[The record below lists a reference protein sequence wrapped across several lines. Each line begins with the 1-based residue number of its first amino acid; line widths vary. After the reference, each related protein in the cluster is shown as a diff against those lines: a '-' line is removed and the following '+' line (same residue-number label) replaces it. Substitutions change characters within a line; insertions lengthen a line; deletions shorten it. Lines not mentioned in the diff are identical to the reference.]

1 MRNFFKMFSLQFF
14 ADGASGEGTVDSASS
29 GETAAAAGQPTGD
42 TTAAAGQE
50 EETQADRLERL
61 GVPKEK
67 AEKYRA
73 KKESRNAANAS
84 SVTAAASQDKEE
96 VNGTDDTGSQQ
107 DAAASDGQNQQSAE
121 PAKQDWD
128 TLMKDPELNRKMQD
142 TVKARVKPMQDKIDA
157 FQAKIDALMPI
168 VELLG
173 RRYGVDTTDPENV
186 DIRALSKKVGD
197 DDYFYEEE
205 SSELGLDVP
214 TAKKRVQQELELN
227 ARDRALKQREDA
239 LSETIEQM
247 MVRRLK
253 EKQESEA
260 SELKKKY
267 KDFDFDKEKQN
278 PVFSRLISPSG
289 GLNIEQAYIAIH
301 YKEIEEAKK
310 EEIARS
316 VAQAFSNSIQSGRQR
331 PAENGMSSRNP
342 SPAPKKLYS
351 QMTEAEKADVKAR
364 MKKGENVWNL

>member
-1 MRNFFKMFSLQFF
+1 MRNFFKMFNLQFF
-14 ADGASGEGTVDSASS
+14 ADGASGEGTAEGASS

-73 KKESRNAANAS
+73 KKASRPAANAAS
-84 SVTAAASQDKEE
+84 AMTAASQEKEE
-96 VNGTDDTGSQQ
+96 AQDGGDTGSQQ
-107 DAAASDGQNQQSAE
+107 DAAASDGQDQQSAE

-186 DIRALSKKVGD
+186 DIPALSKKVGD

-214 TAKKRVQQELELN
+214 ATKKRVQQEINLN
-227 ARDRALKQREDA
+227 AKERSVKRDL
-239 LSETIEQM
+239 ETIEQT
-247 MVRRLK
+247 MVRRYI

-260 SELKKKY
+260 AELKKKY
-267 KDFDFDKEKQN
+267 KDFDLDKERQQN
-278 PVFSRLISPSG
+278 PVFARLIAPSVG
-289 GLNIEQAYIAIH
+289 FSVEDAYYAVH
-301 YKEIEEAKK
+301 RKEIDEAKE
-310 EEIARS
+310 EEIARII
-316 VAQAFSNSIQSGRQR
+316 AQSLSNNIQSGRQR
-331 PAENGMSSRNP
+331 PAENGMNSRNP

>member
-14 ADGASGEGTVDSASS
+14 ADGASGEGTADSASS
-29 GETAAAAGQPTGD
+29 GETAAAAGQLTGD

-73 KKESRNAANAS
+73 RKANRIAANAS
-84 SVTAAASQDKEE
+84 SAMTAASQEKEE

-121 PAKQDWD
+121 PAMHDWD

-142 TVKARVKPMQDKIDA
+142 TVRARVKPL
-157 FQAKIDALMPI
+157 QARIEGFTPI
-168 VELLG
+168 LELLG
-173 RRYGVDTTDPENV
+173 RHYGIDTSDPAKVDMA
-186 DIRALSKKVGD
+186 ALAKAVGD

-214 TAKKRVQQELELN
+214 ATKKRVQQELELN

-239 LSETIEQM
+239 LSESLEEMTM
-247 MVRRLK
+247 RRHV
-253 EKQESEA
+253 EKMNSDA
-260 SELKKKY
+260 AALKKSF
-267 KDFDFDKEKQN
+267 KDFDLQKELQN
-278 PVFSRLISPSG
+278 PRFAAMVSPGG
-289 GLNIEQAYIAIH
+289 GLSVTEAYYAIH
-301 YKEIEEAKK
+301 HREIEEAK
-310 EEIARS
+310 EAETARN
-316 VAQAFSNSIQSGRQR
+316 VAKAFSNSIQSGRQL
-331 PAENGMSSRNP
+331 PVENGMNSRNP
-342 SPAPKKLYS
+342 SPAPNKSYR
-351 QMTEAEKADVKAR
+351 QMTAAERAEYKAR
-364 MKKGENVWNL
+364 IQREAAMRKY

>member
-1 MRNFFKMFSLQFF
+1 MRNFFKMFDLQFF
-14 ADGASGEGTVDSASS
+14 ADGASGEGTAEGASA
-29 GETAAAAGQPTGD
+29 GGTAADAGQPTGELVAD
-42 TTAAAGQE
+42 VGQE

-73 KKESRNAANAS
+73 KKASRPAANSAS
-84 SVTAAASQDKEE
+84 AMTAASQEKEE
-96 VNGTDDTGSQQ
+96 AKEGGNAGSQQ

-142 TVKARVKPMQDKIDA
+142 TVKARVKPLQARIDG
-157 FQAKIDALMPI
+157 FTPI
-168 VELLG
+168 LELLG
-173 RRYGVDTTDPENV
+173 RHYGFDTSDPAKVDMA
-186 DIRALSKKVGD
+186 ALAKAVGD

-214 TAKKRVQQELELN
+214 ATKKRVQQELELN

-239 LSETIEQM
+239 LSESLEEMTM
-247 MVRRLK
+247 RRHV
-253 EKQESEA
+253 EKMNSDA
-260 SELKKKY
+260 AALKKSF
-267 KDFDFDKEKQN
+267 KDFDLQKELQN
-278 PVFSRLISPSG
+278 PRFAAMVSPGG
-289 GLNIEQAYIAIH
+289 GLSVTEAYYAIH
-301 YKEIEEAKK
+301 HREIEEAKQA
-310 EEIARS
+310 ETARS

-342 SPAPKKLYS
+342 SPAPAKSYR
-351 QMTEAEKADVKAR
+351 QMTAAERAEYKAR
-364 MKKGENVWNL
+364 IQREAAMRK